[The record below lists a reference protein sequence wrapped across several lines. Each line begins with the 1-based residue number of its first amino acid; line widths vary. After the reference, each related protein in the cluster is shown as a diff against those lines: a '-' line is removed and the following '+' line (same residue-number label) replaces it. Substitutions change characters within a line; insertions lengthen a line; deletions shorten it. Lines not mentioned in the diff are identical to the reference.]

1 MPAEYSTRKQKDVMI
16 VSAEG
21 KMVAG
26 DQAFRLMKLAIKTMN
41 ETDLRKFVIDLG
53 KVTLID
59 SAGVGELVAVNSAVK
74 EKGGQLRLAN
84 LEPSVGKVLQ
94 MALIHKIIPSFE
106 TQKEAVASFSADG
119 DSGD

>member
-1 MPAEYSTRKQKDVMI
+1 MSAEFSTRKQKDVMI
-16 VSAEG
+16 VNAEG

-41 ETDLRKFVIDLG
+41 ETDIRKFVVDLG
-53 KVTLID
+53 KVTLLD

-84 LEPSVGKVLQ
+84 LEDSVGKVLQ
-94 MALIHKIIPSFE
+94 MAMIHKIIPSFD
-106 TQKEAVASFSADG
+106 TQKEAIASLADG
-119 DSGD
+119 DSDE